1 LEFGMASLQQFFPE
15 ALSPLSRAALARAAD
30 ASRALLELGAP
41 AQLATPQVVLAAG
54 S

>member
-1 LEFGMASLQQFFPE
+1 MSSLQQFIPE
-15 ALSPLSRAALARAAD
+15 ALAPLSRAALARAAD

-41 AQLATPQVVLAAG
+41 AQLASPQVVLAAG